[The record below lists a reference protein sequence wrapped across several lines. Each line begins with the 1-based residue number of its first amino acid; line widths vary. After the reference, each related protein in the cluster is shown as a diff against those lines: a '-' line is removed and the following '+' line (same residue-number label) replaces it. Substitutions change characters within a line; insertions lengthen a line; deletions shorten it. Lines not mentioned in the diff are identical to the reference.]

1 MDFLFRKYFWLING
15 ALLIVVAFLA
25 ARLVTSYV
33 EYGVLFVPWSGSV
46 HSVGGGD
53 AEEISFRGESFGRR
67 VNKSLREEIVKNS
80 GKPGE
85 EVVVVE
91 PTEVVKEEGPIEE
104 PIEEQPA
111 GSLEIEFLAAIVT
124 EDPVTNMAFVKI
136 DNGDG
141 RWVTVGTELLNG
153 IVASEITRSM
163 FRASDGTVRYLW
175 EKVEPK
181 EGASGNKLASLTG
194 KPPMDR
200 TTSRPER
207 PKSPGTDTRP
217 AKAGKGMEGVTKVS
231 DFEYHID
238 RGLLDEKLQDLG
250 ALGREAR
257 VIPNY
262 DRESGSYKGFKLIGV
277 RPNSLYRNIGIRSGD
292 VILQVN
298 GEEMNS
304 PSKALELFT
313 KLQTSSEISMDI
325 KRRGK
330 VETLLYKIQ

>member
-1 MDFLFRKYFWLING
+1 MDVLFRRFFWLLNG

-25 ARLVTSYV
+25 ARLVTSYL
-33 EYGVLFVPWSGSV
+33 EYGVLFVPWSGGV
-46 HSVGGGD
+46 D
-53 AEEISFRGESFGRR
+53 AGRSGESTEISFRSESFGRR
-67 VNKSLREEIVKNS
+67 VNKSLREEIAKNS
-80 GKPGE
+80 GKPDDE
-85 EVVVVE
+85 AVEVE
-91 PTEVVKEEGPIEE
+91 AAETVKEDEPIEE
-104 PIEEQPA
+104 PLEVTPA
-111 GSLEIEFLAAIVT
+111 GGFEIEFLAAIVT
-124 EDPVTNMAFVKI
+124 ENPATNMAFVKI
-136 DNGDG
+136 DSGDG

-153 IVASEITRSM
+153 VVASEITRTM
-163 FRASDGTVRYLW
+163 FRASDGTEKFLW

-181 EGASGNKLASLTG
+181 EGAPGGTKLASLTG
-194 KPPMDR
+194 AASER
-200 TTSRPER
+200 TTKRPER
-207 PKSPGTDTRP
+207 PTSSAPSTPPKGN
-217 AKAGKGMEGVTKVS
+217 GMEGVTKVNE
-231 DFEYHID
+231 FEYHID

-313 KLQTSSEISMDI
+313 KLQTSNAISLDI

-330 VETLLYKIQ
+330 VETLTYKIQ

>member
-1 MDFLFRKYFWLING
+1 MDFLFRKYFWVING
-15 ALLIVVAFLA
+15 ALLIVVAFLV
-25 ARLVTSYV
+25 ARLVISYV
-33 EYGVLFVPWSGSV
+33 EYGVLFVPWSGAV
-46 HSVGGGD
+46 DAAGAGD
-53 AEEISFRGESFGRR
+53 SSEISFRGESFGRR

-80 GKPGE
+80 GKPDDETVPVEALEVAKE
-85 EVVVVE
+85 EE
-91 PTEVVKEEGPIEE
+91 PTEE
-104 PIEEQPA
+104 PLEVEPA
-111 GSLEIEFLAAIVT
+111 GAIEIEFLAAIVT
-124 EDPVTNMAFVKI
+124 EDPMTNMAFVKI

-141 RWVTVGTELLNG
+141 RWVTVGTDLLNG
-153 IVASEITRSM
+153 VLAAEITRTM
-163 FRASDGTVRYLW
+163 FRASDGTIRYLW

-181 EGASGNKLASLTG
+181 EGAGSKTKLASLTSG
-194 KPPMDR
+194 PGANRITD
-200 TTSRPER
+200 RPER
-207 PKSPGTDTRP
+207 PAVESTRP
-217 AKAGKGMEGVTKVS
+217 PAAGKGMEGVTKVNE
-231 DFEYHID
+231 FEYHID

-313 KLQTSSEISMDI
+313 KLQTSNEISLDI

-330 VETLLYKIQ
+330 VETLQYKIQ

>member
-1 MDFLFRKYFWLING
+1 MDALFRKYFWLING
-15 ALLIVVAFLA
+15 ALLVVVAFLA
-25 ARLVTSYV
+25 ARLVISYV
-33 EYGVLFVPWSGSV
+33 EYGVLFVPWSGAV
-46 HSVGGGD
+46 ENAAAGD
-53 AEEISFRGESFGRR
+53 NEEVSFRSETFGRR

-80 GKPGE
+80 GAPETE
-85 EVVVVE
+85 EVVETTEPVE
-91 PTEVVKEEGPIEE
+91 EEE
-104 PIEEQPA
+104 PEEEPMEEEPA
-111 GSLEIEFLAAIVT
+111 GSFEIEFLAAIVT
-124 EDPVTNMAFVKI
+124 EEAASNMAFLKI

-141 RWVTVGTELLNG
+141 RWVAVGTELLNG
-153 IVASEITRSM
+153 VVASEITRTM
-163 FRASDGTVRYLW
+163 FRASDGTVKYLW
-175 EKVEPK
+175 EKTEPK
-181 EGASGNKLASLTG
+181 KDAGSTSTLASLTNSKTKKTG
-194 KPPMDR
+194 PGGRPARPSK
-200 TTSRPER
+200 TTSRPGR
-207 PKSPGTDTRP
+207 
-217 AKAGKGMEGVTKVS
+217 AGKGMEGVTKVD

-313 KLQTSSEISMDI
+313 KLQTSNEISLDI

-330 VETLLYKIQ
+330 VETLVYKIQ

>member
-1 MDFLFRKYFWLING
+1 MDVLFRKYFWLING
-15 ALLIVVAFLA
+15 TLLIVVAFLA
-25 ARLVTSYV
+25 ARLATSYV
-33 EYGVLFVPWSGSV
+33 EYGVLLVPWSGAV
-46 HSVGGGD
+46 DPLGD
-53 AEEISFRGESFGRR
+53 GEAGEISFRSESYGRR
-67 VNKSLREEIVKNS
+67 VNKSLREEIVNNS
-80 GKPGE
+80 GKPEEEAMIVEAPEVAVE
-85 EVVVVE
+85 EV
-91 PTEVVKEEGPIEE
+91 PPEE
-104 PIEEQPA
+104 PLDEAKGAI
-111 GSLEIEFLAAIVT
+111 EIEFLAAIVT
-124 EDPVTNMAFVKI
+124 EDPATNMAFVKI
-136 DNGDG
+136 DEGDG

-153 IVASEITRSM
+153 VVASEITRTM

-181 EGASGNKLASLTG
+181 EGVGSKTKLASLAGSTNE
-194 KPPMDR
+194 R

-207 PKSPGTDTRP
+207 PKASPSRP
-217 AKAGKGMEGVTKVS
+217 KKSGKSMEGVTKVS

-313 KLQTSSEISMDI
+313 KLQTSSEITMDI

-330 VETLLYKIQ
+330 VETLIYKIQ

>member
-1 MDFLFRKYFWLING
+1 MDVLFRKYFWVVNG
-15 ALLIVVAFLA
+15 ALLICVAFLS
-25 ARLVTSYV
+25 ARLATSYV
-33 EYGVLFVPWSGSV
+33 QYGVLFVPWSGSMGAV
-46 HSVGGGD
+46 DGASD
-53 AEEISFRGESFGRR
+53 AELSFRNETFGRR
-67 VNKSLREEIVKNS
+67 VNKSLRDEIVKRS
-80 GKPGE
+80 GKPDE
-85 EVVVVE
+85 EAIVLEATE
-91 PTEVVKEEGPIEE
+91 PVDEE
-104 PIEEQPA
+104 PVEELTEEQAP
-111 GSLEIEFLAAIVT
+111 GGIDIEFLAAIAT
-124 EDPVTNMAFVKI
+124 NDPATNMAFIKI
-136 DNGDG
+136 DAGDG
-141 RWVTVGTELLNG
+141 RWVAVGTELLNG
-153 IVASEITRSM
+153 IVASEITRTM
-163 FRASDGTVRYLW
+163 FRASDGTVKYLW

-181 EGASGNKLASLTG
+181 SGAGSKTKLSSLTDKAKLG
-194 KPPMDR
+194 RND
-200 TTSRPER
+200 RPER
-207 PKSPGTDTRP
+207 SKTTSSRP
-217 AKAGKGMEGVTKVS
+217 PRKGGGMEGITKVN

-238 RGLLDEKLQDLG
+238 RALLDEKLQDLG

-313 KLQTSSEISMDI
+313 KLQTSNEISLDI

>member
-1 MDFLFRKYFWLING
+1 MDVLFRKYFWVVNG
-15 ALLIVVAFLA
+15 ALLICMAFMS
-25 ARLVTSYV
+25 ARLATSYL

-46 HSVGGGD
+46 GAVDGASD
-53 AEEISFRGESFGRR
+53 AELSFRNETFGRR
-67 VNKSLREEIVKNS
+67 VNKSLREEIVKRS
-80 GKPGE
+80 GKPEE
-85 EVVVVE
+85 EVVVEATEAVE
-91 PTEVVKEEGPIEE
+91 EE
-104 PIEEQPA
+104 PPEELTEDQAP
-111 GSLEIEFLAAIVT
+111 GGIDIEFLAAIA
-124 EDPVTNMAFVKI
+124 TNDQAANLAFVKI
-136 DNGDG
+136 DGGDG
-141 RWVTVGTELLNG
+141 RWVAVGTELLNG
-153 IVASEITRSM
+153 IVASEITRTM
-163 FRASDGTVRYLW
+163 FRASDGTVKYLW

-181 EGASGNKLASLTG
+181 PGAGSKSKLSSLTDKAKAG
-194 KPPMDR
+194 RSNRPER
-200 TTSRPER
+200 SETTSRPPR
-207 PKSPGTDTRP
+207 KTG
-217 AKAGKGMEGVTKVS
+217 GMEGITKQGE
-231 DFEYHID
+231 FEYHID
-238 RGLLDEKLQDLG
+238 RALLDEKLQDLG

-313 KLQTSSEISMDI
+313 KLQTSNEISLDI